1 MFKKIIYLKKLISL
15 NDKISLNDQKKKR
28 KKNSY
33 TSEKK

>member
-15 NDKISLNDQKKKR
+15 NDKISLNDQKKR